1 MMRVP
6 AAWFDSVTTFT
17 IVTAARGWWDINEGR
32 KGTQEL
38 QHWKVEYTTTEG
50 RKSEGFLLF
59 FNFDVTSSTI
69 RKSTNT
75 MIDDTGTKGSNCTR
89 TVVRKPAPTYHFII
103 PPRTT
108 CTITL
113 LEMATS
119 KTHQQMRIC
128 ISTIPPIPR
137 TQPTADANLHSFSEI
152 PPTCT
157 LLQVACR
164 QKRQAPLISRH
175 TSPPPASSSNW
186 FSSPPPHWRKAKRT
200 VSGAKNRAGVGVP
213 LLAGLH
219 LRQPSTT
226 SSHLVGLEMRCTNTC
241 CGRENGSDGESHPTA
256 GARMD
261 GWRGAELN
269 CLGY

>member
-103 PPRTT
+103 PPRTA

-128 ISTIPPIPR
+128 TPS
-137 TQPTADANLHSFSEI
+137 QNPTHLHSPAGCLQAKTPSSTHLPAHFATSSL
-152 PPTCT
+152 
-157 LLQVACR
+157 LLQLVFLASTPLEES
-164 QKRQAPLISRH
+164 QKDR
-175 TSPPPASSSNW
+175 
-186 FSSPPPHWRKAKRT
+186 F
-200 VSGAKNRAGVGVP
+200 
-213 LLAGLH
+213 
-219 LRQPSTT
+219 
-226 SSHLVGLEMRCTNTC
+226 
-241 CGRENGSDGESHPTA
+241 GREK
-256 GARMD
+256 
-261 GWRGAELN
+261 
-269 CLGY
+269 

>member
-6 AAWFDSVTTFT
+6 AAWFDSATTFT

-69 RKSTNT
+69 RKSTNAT
-75 MIDDTGTKGSNCTR
+75 IDDTGTEGSNCTR
-89 TVVRKPAPTYHFII
+89 TSCAKASSNISLHQSSHGQPVPSHFSKWRHRKRTSRCESASPPSHQYH
-103 PPRTT
+103 
-108 CTITL
+108 
-113 LEMATS
+113 EHN
-119 KTHQQMRIC
+119 KQQMRIC
-128 ISTIPPIPR
+128 T
-137 TQPTADANLHSFSEI
+137 EI

-164 QKRQAPLISRH
+164 QKRQAPLISRLS
-175 TSPPPASSSNW
+175 SPPPTSSSNW

-226 SSHLVGLEMRCTNTC
+226 SSHLVGLEMRCTSTC

-256 GARMD
+256 GGRMD
-261 GWRGAELN
+261 GWRGAELS